1 MSLQLIM
8 FLLTRGMI
16 MAKLFSPHLITIC
29 LDVLFNA
36 EACIPAGNIPLPM
49 LCFAY
54 AAAPHLDELQ
64 GPYVLSQGP
73 IHPGPGLPDGYTPS
87 PNLEL

>member
-8 FLLTRGMI
+8 FLLTHGII

-36 EACIPAGNIPLPM
+36 EACI
-49 LCFAY
+49 CFAY

-64 GPYVLSQGP
+64 GLYVLSQGP
-73 IHPGPGLPDGYTPS
+73 IHPGPGLPDGYIPS
-87 PNLEL
+87 PNPKL